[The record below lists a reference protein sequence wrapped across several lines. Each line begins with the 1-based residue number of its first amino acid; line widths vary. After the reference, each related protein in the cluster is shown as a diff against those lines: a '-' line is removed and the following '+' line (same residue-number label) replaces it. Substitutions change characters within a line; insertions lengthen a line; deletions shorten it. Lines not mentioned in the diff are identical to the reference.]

1 MKNLLILIILISIP
15 FVSYAG
21 DPTRKGTAGAEELLI
36 PVGARSIATGGAFLS
51 TISGVEAI
59 YYNPAGLDVMKGSE
73 AMFSYMN
80 YIADINISYF
90 AIGTNLGDLGSLALD
105 YKSLN
110 FGDIPITTVNSPD
123 GTGQTY
129 SPSYVV
135 VGLTY
140 SKVLTDR
147 VSAGTSVKFIHEGI
161 MNSSADGW
169 AMDFGVQYRF
179 KSNLAIGAAVKN
191 IGSNMAFTGEDL
203 KTRTTVPGSATGS
216 GNGVYAADTEPFE
229 IPSYFELSVSY
240 LAQINEENSFQMAS
254 FFRNNNSL
262 EDLMGLGAEYSFM
275 NTFFVRGGYD
285 FQLQNNANYIYDF
298 TAGAGI
304 KYKTTGGVNFVFDY
318 AYRNVKEFST
328 PNHIFTLKIGIE

>member
-1 MKNLLILIILISIP
+1 MKNFLILIILISIP

-21 DPTRKGTAGAEELLI
+21 DPTRKGTAGADELLI
-36 PVGARSIATGGAFLS
+36 PVGARSIATGGAFIS

-59 YYNPAGLDVMKGSE
+59 YYNPAGLDLMTGSE

-80 YIADINISYF
+80 YIADINVTYF
-90 AIGTNLGDLGSLALD
+90 ALGTRLGDLGSLALD

-129 SPSYVV
+129 SPSYVI

-161 MNSSADGW
+161 MNTSADGW

-191 IGSNMAFTGEDL
+191 VGSNMAFTGEQL
-203 KTRTTVPGSATGS
+203 TTRTNVPGSALGSGTGS
-216 GNGVYAADTEPFE
+216 YAADTEPFE

-240 LAQINEENSFQMAS
+240 LAQINEENSFQMAT

-262 EDLMGLGAEYSFM
+262 EDLMGFGGEYSFM

-285 FQLQNNANYIYDF
+285 FLLQNTADYIYDF

-304 KYKTTGGVNFVFDY
+304 KYNTASGVNFVFDY
-318 AYRNVKEFST
+318 AYRNVKEFSA
-328 PNHIFTLKIGIE
+328 PNHIFTVKIGIE